1 MTRPR
6 RVLLGVTG
14 GIAAFKAARIV
25 RRFREEG
32 CEVRCAVTRA
42 AEAFVA
48 PLTLEVLSGAPIYRE
63 EYLSPGT
70 RGEEL
75 HVSAAAWADTLCI
88 APATA
93 HTLARLALGLADDFL
108 TTTALTH
115 DGPLV
120 VAPAMHTEMW
130 SKAAVRDNVRRLE
143 ERGAVIVGPVLGPLA
158 SGEVGL
164 GRMAEPEEIVAA
176 VVGRRHGAL
185 AGRRVLISAGPTREA
200 VDPVRF
206 LSNRSSGK
214 MGFALA
220 AAAAEMGA
228 ETTLVAGPVTL
239 GTPLGVERLDVVS
252 AVEMRDAV
260 YRHAPAADLVIMAA
274 AVSDFRPRDPRGE
287 KIKKHLGLD
296 QIKLE
301 PNPDILA
308 GLRDVAPRPLI
319 VGFAAETHD
328 LEAAARGKLTAKR
341 ADLLVANDV
350 SRPDIGFDSDD
361 NEVLVLFR
369 DRESLSLPRR
379 AKRLLAADLM
389 GIFAEELDAVDAQGQ
404 PAAR

>member
-1 MTRPR
+1 MTRAP

-14 GIAAFKAARIV
+14 GIAAFKAPRIV
-25 RRFREEG
+25 RRLREEG

-48 PLTLEVLSGAPIYRE
+48 PLTLEVLSGAPIYRQ
-63 EYLSPGT
+63 EYLAPGV

-75 HVSAAAWADTLCI
+75 HVSAAAWADTLCV

-108 TTTALTH
+108 TTTALNH

-120 VAPAMHTEMW
+120 VAPAMHSDMW
-130 SKAAVRDNVRRLE
+130 SQAAVRDNVRRLE
-143 ERGAVIVGPVLGPLA
+143 ERGATLVGPVLGPLA
-158 SGEVGL
+158 SGETGL
-164 GRMAEPEEIVAA
+164 GRMAEPDEIVAA
-176 VVGRRHGAL
+176 VVGRHHGAL
-185 AGRRVLISAGPTREA
+185 TGRWVLISAGPTREA
-200 VDPVRF
+200 VDPVRY

-220 AAAAEMGA
+220 AAAAGMGA

-239 GTPLGVERLDVVS
+239 ATPPGVERLDVVS
-252 AVEMRDAV
+252 ALEMRDAV
-260 YRHAPAADLVIMAA
+260 YEHAPSADLVIMAA
-274 AVSDFRPRDPRGE
+274 AVSDFRPRDPRRQ
-287 KIKKHLGLD
+287 KIKKHRGLG
-296 QIKLE
+296 QIDLE

-308 GLRDVAPRPLI
+308 GLRDVAPRALI
-319 VGFAAETHD
+319 VGFAAETRD
-328 LEAAARGKLTAKR
+328 LEAAARAKLTAKR

-361 NEVLVLFR
+361 NEVLLLFR
-369 DRESLSLPRR
+369 DRDPLSLPRR
-379 AKRLLAADLM
+379 AKRLLATDLM
-389 GIFAEELDAVDAQGQ
+389 DIFAEELDAIDAQGE